1 MRTIAVALLLA
12 CAAVAA
18 RAQAWIGTS
27 SGVIE
32 TASIGDDRW
41 VPVAKLPAALKA
53 GMHVRAGGGASATV
67 VFSDHSR
74 LRLAGGSELVVDEIG
89 PKGFDLKLQEG
100 SVEAFAERAPKP
112 RLRLRTPTA
121 YLSAAGAEYSVEI
134 SPLRDT
140 QVVVYDGAATVR
152 LQNGET
158 AELGPEKDH
167 RSLLVIAGRP
177 LRLLPHPRE
186 DGSKRPASAA
196 APKVER
202 EWPDCLHGK
211 NGALRGDI
219 EEVAACQR
227 GQRARLAKTGDLT
240 LDDSAELRAH
250 QQEELREFARAHGW
264 LTAASEGEAA
274 AADDGDTASAV
285 SVDGS
290 GTVGGAYLGGIDES
304 LAKSLR
310 GMGFDPTGGG
320 ADARLSAQD
329 QALLQQLRTAGPG
342 GGAGGQVSP
351 AMLNALFQALLG
363 GPVGG
368 TPKAS
373 APKSAAPAPAD
384 DR

>member
-1 MRTIAVALLLA
+1 MRTLALALLLA

-32 TASIGDDRW
+32 TASLGDDRW
-41 VPVAKLPAALKA
+41 VPVAKLPAALKP

-74 LRLAGGSELVVDEIG
+74 LRLAGGSELVVDEVG
-89 PKGFDLKLQEG
+89 PKDFDLKLQEG
-100 SVEAFAERAPKP
+100 SLEAFAERAPQP

-121 YLSAAGAEYSVEI
+121 YLSAAGAEYSVEV

-152 LQNGET
+152 LQNGES
-158 AELGPEKDH
+158 AELGPQKDH

-186 DGSKRPASAA
+186 DAPKRSAA
-196 APKVER
+196 AAAKVER

-211 NGALRGDI
+211 NGALRSDI

-227 GQRARLAKTGDLT
+227 AQRARLAKSGDLT
-240 LDDSAELRAH
+240 LDDSADLRAH
-250 QQEELREFARAHGW
+250 QQEELRQFARAHGW
-264 LTAASEGEAA
+264 LPA
-274 AADDGDTASAV
+274 AADGEAVAEATGDDGAPQDGV
-285 SVDGS
+285 SVVPAGDEFAKALASLRATPQTADGADLQLPPQAQAMLKQLQS
-290 GTVGGAYLGGIDES
+290 GGA
-304 LAKSLR
+304 
-310 GMGFDPTGGG
+310 GG
-320 ADARLSAQD
+320 A
-329 QALLQQLRTAGPG
+329 G
-342 GGAGGQVSP
+342 GGQVSP

-363 GPVGG
+363 GPIGG
-368 TPKAS
+368 APKA
-373 APKSAAPAPAD
+373 AVPKAAAHVPAAD
-384 DR
+384 ER